1 MSMFETI
8 FRREFTMAE
17 IEHFVDPTDK
27 AHPKFSDVE
36 NLEVTLYSAKNQMSG
51 ESPQKVKIGD
61 AVRTVSCWNILIA
74 RSFLFFQLFKLFVRM

>member
-1 MSMFETI
+1 MFETI

-61 AVRTVSCWNILIA
+61 AVRTVSC
-74 RSFLFFQLFKLFVRM
+74 